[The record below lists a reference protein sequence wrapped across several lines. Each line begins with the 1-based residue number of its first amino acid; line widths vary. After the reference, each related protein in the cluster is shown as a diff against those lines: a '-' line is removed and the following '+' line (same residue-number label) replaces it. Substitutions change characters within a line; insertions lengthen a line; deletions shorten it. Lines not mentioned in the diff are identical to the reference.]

1 AGICLI
7 ILTPYL
13 FICLGALKMKSK
25 GPGIFIDKR
34 VGKNGKIF
42 NLYKFRT
49 MYSGALRGRVTQ
61 NDLRVTFLGRILRS
75 TSIDEF
81 PQLINILKG
90 DMSIVGPRPDL
101 PSNSEKYDK
110 FVMQRLSVRPGL
122 TGLAQC
128 RGRNSIS
135 WAERYRHD
143 IEYVKNISF
152 FLDLMIIFETFKIVI
167 SRKSINVD
175 K

>member
-1 AGICLI
+1 
-7 ILTPYL
+7 
-13 FICLGALKMKSK
+13 
-25 GPGIFIDKR
+25 
-34 VGKNGKIF
+34 
-42 NLYKFRT
+42 
-49 MYSGALRGRVTQ
+49 
-61 NDLRVTFLGRILRS
+61 
-75 TSIDEF
+75 
-81 PQLINILKG
+81 
-90 DMSIVGPRPDL
+90 
-101 PSNSEKYDK
+101 
-110 FVMQRLSVRPGL
+110 MQRLSVRPGL

-128 RGRNSIS
+128 SGRNSIS